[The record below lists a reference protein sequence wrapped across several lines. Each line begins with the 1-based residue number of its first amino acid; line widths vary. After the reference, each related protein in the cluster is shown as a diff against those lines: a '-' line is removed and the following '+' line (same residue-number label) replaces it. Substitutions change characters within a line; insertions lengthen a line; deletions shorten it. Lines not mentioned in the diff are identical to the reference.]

1 MIHLYYS
8 VCKCF
13 LHKTKKQNIY
23 CKPEL
28 ELYLSIVEEG
38 FYASLPGEDSDFE
51 YGDGGDA
58 W

>member
-1 MIHLYYS
+1 M
-8 VCKCF
+8 VR
-13 LHKTKKQNIY
+13 KQNIY

-38 FYASLPGEDSDFE
+38 FFASLPGEDSDFE